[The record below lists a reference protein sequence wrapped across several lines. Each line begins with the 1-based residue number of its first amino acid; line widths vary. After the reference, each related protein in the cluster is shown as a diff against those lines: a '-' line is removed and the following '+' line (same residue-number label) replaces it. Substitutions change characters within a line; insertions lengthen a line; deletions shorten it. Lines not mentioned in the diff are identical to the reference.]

1 MVERV
6 TTKQGECLI
15 RRMNWATIFF
25 VAKHLRRFAV
35 IASANLNSYQFFIL
49 KGDIH
54 AHGHD
59 NHGYDQ
65 RRVDEP
71 RS

>member
-1 MVERV
+1 M
-6 TTKQGECLI
+6 I
-15 RRMNWATIFF
+15 RLMNWATIFF
-25 VAKHLRRFAV
+25 VARHLRRFV
-35 IASANLNSYQFFIL
+35 ITTSANPNSYQFFIL

-59 NHGYDQ
+59 NDGYDQ
-65 RRVDEP
+65 RRVDES